1 MEAFRQENED
11 ANKQQSNIAQ
21 RASKTRIEVREKMNE
36 PRALVTLEG
45 AASVEWCWWNQAA
58 RHYRVG
64 CGSGMVAIKGRGE
77 CGMVAR
83 G

>member
-11 ANKQQSNIAQ
+11 ESEQQANTAQ
-21 RASKTRIEVREKMNE
+21 RASKMRIEVRQKMDE

-45 AASVEWCWWNQAA
+45 AASVAWCRWNPAA
-58 RHYRVG
+58 RNYRVG
-64 CGSGMVAIKGRGE
+64 CRSGMVAIKGRGE
-77 CGMVAR
+77 CGMVGR